1 MNSDMDRTPTTCAQR
16 LRVQSASAGC
26 VGVTD
31 GDMIAS
37 VKNGNAVALVQ
48 NV

>member
-1 MNSDMDRTPTTCAQR
+1 MNSDMDRADR
-16 LRVQSASAGC
+16 
-26 VGVTD
+26 VGVTK

>member
-1 MNSDMDRTPTTCAQR
+1 MNSDMDRADH
-16 LRVQSASAGC
+16 